1 MPKLTPNDL
10 DKFNKG
16 QAPEDKIYV
25 KIQDSGSRIEVGYC
39 GRDGNIIRNIS
50 HPSIKKYYGHDPI
63 IQEPEDKNPLKI
75 SKYLSEK
82 ETMPYGKINMF
93 TSGGE
98 GEGPCL
104 DAYITGTSHT
114 SDKWGVL
121 LYELLIFLAH
131 KNGLTPDRGL
141 VSARA
146 SNVWV
151 KMLERSGKDIIAK
164 RLDPIRR
171 EGDIG
176 KITPDYIEDDCV
188 SLHIK
193 NDYWNSDIKNPEK
206 APSIMDAVNHVYY
219 DNGLTVMDDLESLG
233 LIWNESQ
240 KNITE
245 HLKYLYKNILR
256 R

>member
-10 DKFNKG
+10 DKFNRG
-16 QAPEDKIYV
+16 QQPEDKIYV

-39 GRDGNIIRNIS
+39 GRDGDAIKNIA
-50 HPSIKKYYGHDPI
+50 HPAVKKYYGYDPI
-63 IQEPEDKNPLKI
+63 IKEPEDKNPLRI

-93 TSGGE
+93 TSKHE
-98 GEGPCL
+98 GDGPCL
-104 DAYITGTSHT
+104 DAYIVGTSST
-114 SDKWGVL
+114 SDGWGVL
-121 LYELLIFLAH
+121 LYELLILLAG
-131 KNGLTPDRGL
+131 KDGLTPDRGL

-146 SNVWV
+146 SSVWV
-151 KMLERSGKDIIAK
+151 KMLDRSGKDIIAK

-176 KITPDYIEDDCV
+176 KITPEYIEDDCV
-188 SLHIK
+188 SQHVS
-193 NDYWNSDIKNPEK
+193 NDYWNADIKNPEK
-206 APSIMDAVNHVYY
+206 APSIIDAVNHVYY

>member
-1 MPKLTPNDL
+1 
-10 DKFNKG
+10 
-16 QAPEDKIYV
+16 
-25 KIQDSGSRIEVGYC
+25 
-39 GRDGNIIRNIS
+39 
-50 HPSIKKYYGHDPI
+50 
-63 IQEPEDKNPLKI
+63 
-75 SKYLSEK
+75 
-82 ETMPYGKINMF
+82 
-93 TSGGE
+93 
-98 GEGPCL
+98 
-104 DAYITGTSHT
+104 
-114 SDKWGVL
+114 VL

-206 APSIMDAVNHVYY
+206 VPSIMDAVNHVYY